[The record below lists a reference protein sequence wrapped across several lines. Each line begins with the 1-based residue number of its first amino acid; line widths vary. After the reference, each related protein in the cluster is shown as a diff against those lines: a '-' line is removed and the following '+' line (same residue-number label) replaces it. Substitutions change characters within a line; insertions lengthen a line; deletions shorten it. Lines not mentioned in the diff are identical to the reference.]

1 MLESVKIS
9 RRQSEIRQVLAGLVG
24 KDNPTE
30 DETRSMETFDAEYR
44 TNETRFRAALIS
56 EDVERRDAS
65 KDLETRGDTEY
76 AELVNR
82 FEMRQVALFLDE
94 GRALDGATAEV
105 VQELRSRGGYQGI
118 PVPWRALERRSGE
131 TVASGV
137 PSPTMTAPIIDR
149 LFPSSVAARMGAQM
163 ITIDQGTNEYPITSS
178 SVAAGWAASETGAV
192 AGPTVYST
200 ANRTLAPNST
210 LGITMTMTRKTLK
223 QAGPAIE
230 DAVRRDMNNAIAQKL
245 DAAVFLGAG
254 SSGEPLGI
262 ITGQSTYGYSTT
274 AIGDVATW
282 AIFRTAIAA
291 FIAGNA
297 ANSASDVKVLLRPEI
312 WDFMDDEL
320 LTNTAVSEWDRFVRN
335 VGQNNVAMT
344 SNALAAPTGSPT
356 ASKVVLAT
364 AAGGI
369 APIYVGLWGGIDLIR
384 DVYTGAA
391 SGELKLTGLVTADV
405 TAVRAAQIATLT
417 GVENEAGS

>member
-9 RRQSEIRQVLAGLVG
+9 RRQSEIRQTLAGLAG
-24 KDNPTE
+24 KDTPTE
-30 DETRSMETFDAEYR
+30 DETRSMETLDSEYR
-44 TNETRFRAALIS
+44 TNETRYRAALIA
-56 EDVERRDAS
+56 EDTERRNAG
-65 KDLETRGDTEY
+65 KDLETRGDKEY

-82 FEMRQVALFLDE
+82 FEMRQIALFLDE
-94 GRALDGATAEV
+94 GRALDGATAEI
-105 VQELRSRGGYQGI
+105 VQEMRSKGGYQGMPI
-118 PVPWRALERRSGE
+118 PWAALERRSGE

-137 PSPTMTAPIIDR
+137 PSPTTTAPIIDR
-149 LFPSSVAARMGAQM
+149 LFPASVAARMGAQM
-163 ITIDQGTNEYPITSS
+163 ITIDSGTNEYPITSS

-200 ANRTLAPNST
+200 AARTLAPNST
-210 LGITMTMTRKTLK
+210 LGVTMTLTRKTLK

-230 DAVRRDMNNAIAQKL
+230 DAVRRDMNNAISQKL

-262 ITGQSTYGYSTT
+262 ITGQSTYGYATT
-274 AIGDVATW
+274 AVGAVATW
-282 AIFRTAIAA
+282 AIFRTAVAA

-297 ANSASDVKVLLRPEI
+297 ANSGADVRVLLRPEI
-312 WDFMDDEL
+312 WDYMDSVL
-320 LTNTAVSEWDRFVRN
+320 LTNTAVSEWDRFLKN
-335 VGQNNVAMT
+335 VPNVVMT
-344 SNALAAPTGSPT
+344 SNAVAAPTGSPA
-356 ASKVVLAT
+356 ASKVVMT
-364 AAGGI
+364 TDAGGI
-369 APIYVGLWGGIDLIR
+369 APVYVGLWGGVDLIR